1 MKSENN
7 NSSKYTVG
15 SLYAGIG
22 GICLGFIKAG
32 ADILWANENDKYACI
47 TYRKNFNHIL
57 YEKDIWRLSPRNLK
71 NVDILTAGFPCQPF
85 SLAGYQKGFEDERGN
100 HFYRILYFLQSI
112 KPKAVFLENVKHL
125 NGHDNGN
132 TLSIITSEL
141 KKINYEVKIKIMNT
155 SEYGNLPQNR
165 ERIFIVG
172 FRNTRKGIN
181 PYIENFKFPSKTRL
195 TRTVKRI
202 LERNAAEEKYYYRE
216 DKYNFIQLRD
226 SVTDGNTF
234 YQWRRIYV
242 RENKNNLC
250 PTLTAN
256 MGTGGHNV
264 PIILDH
270 NGIRKLTPRECFNFQ
285 GFPLRFKLPK
295 DIPNSQL
302 YKQAGNSVSIPVVRR
317 IAKRIIKALKEG
329 DSKYKH

>member
-1 MKSENN
+1 MKSKNN
-7 NSSKYTVG
+7 CSSKYTVG

-32 ADILWANENDKYACI
+32 AEILWANEYDEYACI
-47 TYRKNFNHIL
+47 TYQKNFNHNL
-57 YEKDIWRLSPRNLK
+57 FEKDIWKLSPRNLK
-71 NVDILTAGFPCQPF
+71 KIDILTAGFPCQPF

-100 HFYRILYFLQSI
+100 HFYRILYFLETM

-181 PYIENFKFPSKTRL
+181 PYIEKFKFPSKTKL
-195 TRTVKRI
+195 TRTIQRI
-202 LERNAAEEKYYYRE
+202 LEKNAVEEKYYYRE
-216 DKYNFIQLRD
+216 DKYNFNQLRD
-226 SVTDGNTF
+226 RVIDGNTF

-264 PIILDH
+264 PIILDR

-285 GFPLRFKLPK
+285 GFPLKFKLPK
-295 DIPNSQL
+295 EIPNSQL

-317 IAKRIIKALKEG
+317 IAKRIIKALLEG
-329 DSKYKH
+329 DMESKY